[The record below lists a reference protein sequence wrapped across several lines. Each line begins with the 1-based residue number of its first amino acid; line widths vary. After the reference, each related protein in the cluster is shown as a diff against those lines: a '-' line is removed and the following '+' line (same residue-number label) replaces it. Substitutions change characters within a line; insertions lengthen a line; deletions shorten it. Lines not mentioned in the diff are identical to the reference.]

1 MPDASRRTIRRTT
14 VIYWML
20 LIYII
25 AALAWWFISLE
36 KQNNRIAQLQY
47 QTINPDKN
55 SLSVLQY
62 GDKVFAIDNE
72 TKRNTGKYIAEGI
85 TFLILILIGAVF
97 VYRSISRQLKIQ
109 QQQQNFMMAITHE
122 LKTPISVARLN
133 LETLQKYN
141 LDEEKKQKIIRTTL
155 DETSRLDFL
164 TNNILV
170 AAQLENSNFKAEK
183 EELDLTALLKDCIR
197 QFNNRFPERIFVEDI
212 EYDTDIKGDSLLL
225 QMLINNLLENA
236 TKYSPRESPIST
248 ILKRTKVG
256 IELQIKDQGIGIEET
271 EKAKIELST
280 AQNFEVNLPFLD
292 QGTDGPINFEYNFT
306 RAKLEDLVKDLIEK
320 TVEPCKKAL
329 KDAKLSGSDIHEVI
343 LVGGMTRMPAVQ
355 AKVKEIFG
363 KEPKQGVN
371 PDEVVAMG
379 AAIQGGVLQG
389 DVKDVLLLDVTPLSL
404 GIETMGGVSTKLIE
418 RNTTVPTSKS
428 ETFSTAADNQPQVEF
443 HVLQG
448 EREMAEGN
456 KSLGRFI
463 LDGIPPAPRGIPQIE
478 VTFNIDANGILNVT
492 AKDKGTSKEQSITI
506 QNSGNLSKD
515 DIEKAQKEAE
525 AHAEEDKKKKEA
537 VEAKNGL
544 ENAIYQAEKMPDEM
558 GDKISDEDKEAIKKA
573 VETAKEKKDSDDKD
587 ELEAAAKGLLE
598 TIQPIATKMYEEAA
612 KSDEAST
619 KDGDKDKEDAP
630 EAEVIDE
637 DESR

>member
-271 EKAKIELST
+271 EKAKIFNKFYRIGSEATRKTKGTGLGLYLCRKIARDHNGDIT
-280 AQNFEVNLPFLD
+280 MTKNEP
-292 QGTDGPINFEYNFT
+292 QG
-306 RAKLEDLVKDLIEK
+306 
-320 TVEPCKKAL
+320 
-329 KDAKLSGSDIHEVI
+329 S
-343 LVGGMTRMPAVQ
+343 
-355 AKVKEIFG
+355 IF
-363 KEPKQGVN
+363 
-371 PDEVVAMG
+371 A
-379 AAIQGGVLQG
+379 
-389 DVKDVLLLDVTPLSL
+389 
-404 GIETMGGVSTKLIE
+404 
-418 RNTTVPTSKS
+418 
-428 ETFSTAADNQPQVEF
+428 
-443 HVLQG
+443 
-448 EREMAEGN
+448 
-456 KSLGRFI
+456 
-463 LDGIPPAPRGIPQIE
+463 
-478 VTFNIDANGILNVT
+478 VTF
-492 AKDKGTSKEQSITI
+492 
-506 QNSGNLSKD
+506 
-515 DIEKAQKEAE
+515 
-525 AHAEEDKKKKEA
+525 
-537 VEAKNGL
+537 
-544 ENAIYQAEKMPDEM
+544 
-558 GDKISDEDKEAIKKA
+558 
-573 VETAKEKKDSDDKD
+573 
-587 ELEAAAKGLLE
+587 
-598 TIQPIATKMYEEAA
+598 
-612 KSDEAST
+612 KS
-619 KDGDKDKEDAP
+619 
-630 EAEVIDE
+630 
-637 DESR
+637 